1 MKETDAQTS
10 MTKKAG
16 PIRGKDSMKGQ
27 GSRQREPKMLMWE
40 REATVKERERERE
53 RGFEIVVT

>member
-53 RGFEIVVT
+53 RV